1 MLFPVYED
9 KDMSSND
16 KESGIGVDRR
26 RFLKSVAATGAVCAI
41 SAAHPPV
48 AKSAEESKPAAKTW
62 RDKPDPIDE
71 SLISDGGTYDVV
83 VVGGGNAGLTCAR
96 AASMNGASVAV
107 IENQAEKSYV
117 RGVGSQP
124 GTVNSK
130 YALSQGAPRIDE
142 AEFIRE
148 WARRMVIRHNPKRA
162 SYFAKN
168 SGRVMDRLI
177 QDADR
182 EWMAR
187 NVHIMACP
195 PKPTVLL
202 EVSGWK
208 FFYGAA
214 TFRGN
219 GGLSAS
225 TAGSRTNSTA
235 IGMVTGINVT
245 PGAGGM
251 PDGAGGSGGGEMPQG
266 GMPDSAR
273 GDIYGGAA
281 GASGAT
287 GRSGMPGG
295 GGGIPVSTTEPWS
308 EFLCIHQ
315 EKAIA
320 DGAKWFCEHHAE
332 ICDVDNSGAV
342 TGVIAKRAD
351 GKYVRFKAR
360 KGVALCAGDFSGNRE
375 MVLDILDDLRHQA
388 EARGDLSLVRAIG
401 TRGATRDGSGIKI
414 GIWAG
419 GHLEIGPRSYIGDGD
434 PGAGV
439 WYLQLDHNGERFHD
453 EAAGTTL
460 QQPIGTARVTIYDSN
475 WKTALAMMPPR
486 HMGPD
491 TASTQEW
498 EQRLKHL
505 DNVKP
510 GPIPKSRQQ
519 WNQTGGMGG
528 SSGLPGVSGT
538 TCCANTI
545 EELLDYMGC
554 YEGETKKKA
563 LAEIKR
569 YNELCKKGVDQDF
582 GKDSR
587 ILKATAIKDPPFY
600 ATVETYN
607 GTGMFGLSAGMGAT
621 SGLDTDADGH
631 VLNSNFKPI
640 KGLYAAGNNAGGR
653 FITIY
658 QSPIAGVSMGMAIT
672 EGFMLGERLA
682 AL

>member
-1 MLFPVYED
+1 
-9 KDMSSND
+9 MSKNE
-16 KESGIGVDRR
+16 KKSGTHINRR
-26 RFLKSVAATGAVCAI
+26 SFIKGIAATGAMATI
-41 SAAHPPV
+41 AAAHPTIAAQSASENKAA
-48 AKSAEESKPAAKTW
+48 AKSW

-71 SLISDGGTYDVV
+71 TLISDGGTYDVV

-96 AASMNGASVAV
+96 AASMKGASVAV
-107 IENQAEKSYV
+107 IENQAENNYV

-148 WARRMVIRHNPKRA
+148 WARRNVIRHNPKRA

-177 QDADR
+177 QDADK
-182 EWMAR
+182 EWMAQ

-225 TAGSRTNSTA
+225 SAGSKPNSTA
-235 IGMVTGINVT
+235 VGMSS
-245 PGAGGM
+245 GAGGM
-251 PDGAGGSGGGEMPQG
+251 PGSAVGASGPSGAGGMPGGAAGASGEG
-266 GMPDSAR
+266 GMP
-273 GDIYGGAA
+273 GGAA
-281 GASGAT
+281 GASGAGGMSGGAAGAS
-287 GRSGMPGG
+287 GRGGMSGG
-295 GGGIPVSTTEPWS
+295 GGGVPISTSEPWS
-308 EFLCIHQ
+308 EFLTIHQ
-315 EKAIA
+315 KKAMA

-332 ICDVDNSGAV
+332 ICDIDSSGAV

-360 KGVALCAGDFSGNRE
+360 KGVALCAGDFSGSRE
-375 MVLDILDDLRHQA
+375 MVLDILDDIRHQA
-388 EARGDLSLVRAIG
+388 EAQGDLSLVRASG
-401 TRGATRDGSGIKI
+401 ARGATRDGSGIKL

-434 PGAGV
+434 PGAGA

-460 QQPIGTARVTIYDSN
+460 PQPKGSVRVTLYDAN

-491 TASTQEW
+491 TSSTTEW
-498 EQRLKHL
+498 EARLKHL

-510 GPIPKSRQQ
+510 GPISKSQGNRM
-519 WNQTGGMGG
+519 GGMGG

-545 EELLDYMGC
+545 EELLDYMDC
-554 YEGETKKKA
+554 YKGDTRKKA

-569 YNELCKKGVDQDF
+569 YNELCEKGVDEDF

-587 ILKATAIKDPPFY
+587 ILKVTALKDPLFY
-600 ATVETYN
+600 GTVGTYN
-607 GTGMFGLSAGMGAT
+607 GGGMFGLSAGMAAT

-631 VLNSNFKPI
+631 VLNSDFKPI

-653 FITIY
+653 FITVY

-682 AL
+682 EL